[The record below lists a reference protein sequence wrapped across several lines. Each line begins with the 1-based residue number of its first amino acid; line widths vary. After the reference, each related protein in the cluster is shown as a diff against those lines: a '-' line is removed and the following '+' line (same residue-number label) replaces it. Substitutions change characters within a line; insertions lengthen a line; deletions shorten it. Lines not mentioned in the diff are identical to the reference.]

1 VSWDYGRLVAEVYE
15 LDKPVGSTFPAL
27 RYYTRQLAGVTG
39 RILEPATGT
48 GRVLVPLLEAGFAVE
63 GLDVSPD
70 MLAVCRQRC
79 RDRGLD
85 PVLREAD
92 MTAVTEPGAYQA
104 IIIPAGSIMLLD
116 ARDEAPRAL
125 AAFLES
131 LSPGGR
137 LILDVGVLELI
148 TGPAAMRYWARDP
161 HLWTLQD
168 MRTVYDPVANQTTSF
183 LRYEKWRD
191 GGLVATELQRFR
203 LQYWNLTEFG
213 RLLTDTGFTDISV
226 TADYREDRQPGPH
239 SQTWT
244 FHAVRPQ

>member
-1 VSWDYGRLVAEVYE
+1 
-15 LDKPVGSTFPAL
+15 
-27 RYYTRQLAGVTG
+27 
-39 RILEPATGT
+39 
-48 GRVLVPLLEAGFAVE
+48 
-63 GLDVSPD
+63 
-70 MLAVCRQRC
+70 
-79 RDRGLD
+79 
-85 PVLREAD
+85 VLREAD

-125 AAFLES
+125 TAFLES

-148 TGPAAMRYWARDP
+148 TGPAAMRYWERDLY
-161 HLWTLQD
+161 LWTLQD
-168 MRTVYDPVANQTTSF
+168 MRTGYDPVANQTTGF